1 MLKLGHKYRV
11 KTWKQL
17 EKAAQ
22 GKYADDDL
30 DFGNILFT
38 NEMRDLCGKKLTIIS
53 RDINDIYGVAEE
65 WYKFTEDMFVKSKLR
80 ELIEVRNEV

>member
-11 KTWKQL
+11 KTWEQL

-22 GKYADDDL
+22 GKYWDGDL
-30 DFGNILFT
+30 NFGEVLFID
-38 NEMRDLCGKKLTIIS
+38 EMRDLCGKVLTITS
-53 RDINDIYGVAEE
+53 RSTEDVYRVFEVCYE
-65 WYKFTEDMFVKSKLR
+65 FTEDMFAKSKLR